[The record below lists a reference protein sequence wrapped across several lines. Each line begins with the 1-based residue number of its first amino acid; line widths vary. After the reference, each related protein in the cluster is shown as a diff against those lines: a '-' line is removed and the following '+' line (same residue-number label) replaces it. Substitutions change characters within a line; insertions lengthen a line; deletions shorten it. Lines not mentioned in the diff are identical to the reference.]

1 MAAATLAVFAVL
13 GVSGA
18 IAALGDT
25 LFPVTSLAAGFARDF
40 DPSANL
46 FVRLRIWHPLIAAG
60 AGAWVLYY
68 ALSAVSSAVGR
79 RLSYA
84 VLALTGGQLACGAI
98 NLLLL
103 ARWERNWFTCCW
115 PICCGSR
122 WCCFRRRGCGI
133 ESGAFELVAA
143 KKSRDD
149 SRLSSLDRPR
159 HGYLPMTSRYR
170 HHFRSHVAGVCTPCR
185 CWAGAGNERVIQGR
199 VTAGGRILAG
209 GEPALPQVEID
220 FGTWKSR
227 SPYRT
232 RMGMD
237 TSWLR
242 LRVVAFE
249 VQPVGGGQAENRRR
263 VSVVLFRLLMR
274 ATVFLACS
282 ISAARSVCCTF
293 APLTGYCCC

>member
-1 MAAATLAVFAVL
+1 VFAVL

-25 LFPVTSLAAGFARDF
+25 LFPVASLAAGFARDF

-103 ARWERNWFTCCW
+103 APVERNWFTCCW

-159 HGYLPMTSRYR
+159 HGLLAYELRDIV
-170 HHFRSHVAGVCTPCR
+170 HHFRSHVAGGLVLLVGAG
-185 CWAGAGNERVIQGR
+185 AGAGNERVIQGR

-220 FGTWKSR
+220 FRHLEIALAIQDENG
-227 SPYRT
+227 
-232 RMGMD
+232 D
-237 TSWLR
+237 
-242 LRVVAFE
+242 
-249 VQPVGGGQAENRRR
+249 GQ
-263 VSVVLFRLLMR
+263 LLG
-274 ATVFLACS
+274 FGCGS
-282 ISAARSVCCTF
+282 
-293 APLTGYCCC
+293 